1 MKDGAVEGAS
11 RTRREERLRQY
22 DAWLK
27 LEYQDL
33 EARVYSVREP
43 TSGTAD
49 GGKWKGP
56 LSQSHPDRRKP
67 KNSAAQAPSMITMI
81 RG

>member
-33 EARVYSVREP
+33 EARVYSVRDP
-43 TSGTAD
+43 
-49 GGKWKGP
+49 
-56 LSQSHPDRRKP
+56 
-67 KNSAAQAPSMITMI
+67 AAQ
-81 RG
+81 RNR